1 MKIRSTLKT
10 LRKWQI
16 STWCVLPAMLV
27 MPSLAFSQC
36 DVRPPIQPNEVVIGT
51 LASGD
56 CTVDELFGTGD
67 PSFLDL
73 YSLTLPG
80 PGELTVAL
88 DSSDFDALVV
98 LMDPTLTNVIAE
110 DDDSGG
116 NSNALLSVSL
126 PAGSYTLLANSFS
139 PVDPGT
145 YTLTTSCSGCTAD
158 LAASVLPV
166 SRSVQVGDSATAF
179 ATVINTLT
187 TVASSCGIA
196 PLSNVAADF
205 SYQTTDSA
213 TNTPTGTAD
222 TPVDIAPGE
231 FQSYVIAFTPTAA
244 FDSTDVQLSFECA
257 NTNPAPVTVG
267 LNTLLLSAS
276 ITPVSD
282 IVALSATPTGDGIVA
297 LPGSLGA
304 NAFAVATVNV
314 GSQDTIT
321 VSADTGT
328 ATVPVSL
335 SVCESNPATGEC
347 LSAAAASVT
356 SSIDAGATPTFSVFV
371 TGSGTVPFD
380 PATNRIFVRF
390 RDAGDVTRGST
401 SVAVRT
407 E

>member
-1 MKIRSTLKT
+1 
-10 LRKWQI
+10 
-16 STWCVLPAMLV
+16 MLF

-67 PSFLDL
+67 PSFIDL

-88 DSSDFDALVV
+88 DSSDFDAVVV

-158 LAASVLPV
+158 LAASVLPS
-166 SRSVQVGDSATAF
+166 SRSVQVDDSATVF

-213 TNTPTGTAD
+213 TNTPIGAAN
-222 TPVDIAPGE
+222 TPVDIPPGE
-231 FQSYVIAFTPTAA
+231 VQSYLIAFTPTAA

-276 ITPVSD
+276 DTPVSD
-282 IVALSATPTGDGIVA
+282 VVALSATPTGDGIVA

-314 GSQDTIT
+314 GSSDTIT
-321 VSADTGT
+321 ASADTGT

-335 SVCESNPATGEC
+335 AICESNPATGEC
-347 LSAAAASVT
+347 LSAPAASVT
-356 SSIDAGATPTFSVFV
+356 SSIDANATPTFSVFV

>member
-1 MKIRSTLKT
+1 
-10 LRKWQI
+10 
-16 STWCVLPAMLV
+16 MLF

-67 PSFLDL
+67 PSFIDL

-88 DSSDFDALVV
+88 DSSDFDAVVV

-158 LAASVLPV
+158 LAASVLPS
-166 SRSVQVGDSATAF
+166 SRSVQVDDSATVF

-213 TNTPTGTAD
+213 TNTPIGAAN
-222 TPVDIAPGE
+222 TPVDIPPGE
-231 FQSYVIAFTPTAA
+231 VQSYLIAFTPTAA

-276 ITPVSD
+276 DTPVSD
-282 IVALSATPTGDGIVA
+282 VVALSATPTGDGIVA

-314 GSQDTIT
+314 GSSDTIT
-321 VSADTGT
+321 ASADTGT

-347 LSAAAASVT
+347 LSAPAASVT

>member
-1 MKIRSTLKT
+1 
-10 LRKWQI
+10 
-16 STWCVLPAMLV
+16 MLF

-67 PSFLDL
+67 PSFIDL

-88 DSSDFDALVV
+88 DSSDFDAVVV

-139 PVDPGT
+139 LVDPGT

-158 LAASVLPV
+158 LAASVLPA

-196 PLSNVAADF
+196 PLSNVAANF

-213 TNTPTGTAD
+213 TNTPTGTAN

-231 FQSYVIAFTPTAA
+231 FQSYVFALTPTAA

-276 ITPVSD
+276 DAPVSD

-314 GSQDTIT
+314 GSSDTIT
-321 VSADTGT
+321 ASADTGT

-347 LSAAAASVT
+347 LSAPAASVT
-356 SSIDAGATPTFSVFV
+356 SSIDANATPTFSVFV